1 MFINHSCDANCET
14 SEVAGRVFIKSIRP
28 IAAGEEI
35 TYDYCL
41 YDGGDDEAICN
52 CGAKKCRGTMY
63 SPQEIR
69 RRKRALAKAAPKKGR
84 R

>member
-1 MFINHSCDANCET
+1 
-14 SEVAGRVFIKSIRP
+14 VRGRVWIKSTRP

-52 CGAKKCRGTMY
+52 CGAKECRGTMY
-63 SPQEIR
+63 SKEEIR
-69 RRKRALAKAAPKKGR
+69 RRKRAAKKASFQSTRNASKQKSEGRARKRKG
-84 R
+84 